1 MDPTAAF
8 EHRRRLWLARCPC
21 PIPGPPSPTFSASD
35 ELSPTFDGPDTSVGS
50 GSNGLQLSL
59 GMHSPPSIPDGFEPL
74 GPAMATPTNG
84 HGVMAPANGRRPS
97 TVRAMTSPPDTRHRA
112 PSSPPVP
119 CSEALHRSPAFGPM
133 ALLQS
138 ALESNSREAELAADA
153 VVSKL
158 AAGNK
163 LKTRVKLGL
172 IVRRRRC
179 SARLR
184 HAGQLLLLGLAA

>member
-1 MDPTAAF
+1 
-8 EHRRRLWLARCPC
+8 
-21 PIPGPPSPTFSASD
+21 
-35 ELSPTFDGPDTSVGS
+35 
-50 GSNGLQLSL
+50 
-59 GMHSPPSIPDGFEPL
+59 
-74 GPAMATPTNG
+74 MATPTNG
-84 HGVMAPANGRRPS
+84 HGVRRPS
-97 TVRAMTSPPDTRHRA
+97 HGRAYTSPPDMRHRA

-119 CSEALHRSPAFGPM
+119 CSETLQRSPAFGPM

-172 IVRRRRC
+172 IVR
-179 SARLR
+179 SNEGD
-184 HAGQLLLLGLAA
+184 AG